1 MIENRTQSTAHQA
14 GCGLY
19 VHIPFCASKCGYCD
33 FYSVT
38 AGNRDTAALV
48 QGLCRELTNRV
59 VDGPHS
65 VRTVFVGGGTP
76 TVLPLGELEAL
87 FGTLSTV
94 VAADDVVEFTV
105 EANPASVD
113 HDKGELLARAG
124 VGRVSVGAQS
134 FIPGELATLE
144 RLHTPGDIAP
154 SLEIL
159 RGHGIERINLDLMFG
174 IPGQTPAT
182 WSESLHRAVDLEVDH
197 IAAYGLTYEPG
208 TRLTAMCRRGLIK
221 PCDEQLEADMYLL
234 ASDVLEGAGYKQY
247 EISNYAKPG
256 CRCQHNLIYWQ
267 NGSYIGIGP
276 SAAGCINRR
285 RYKNVSDEAGYVRM
299 MDDFGHAEVE
309 VETLDTPTL
318 VTELIMMQFRLVE
331 GLSLASFCKHTGLD
345 PLELFDPVL
354 PRLVEQGLV
363 TVSATHIALTRKG
376 RLLADAVIAELVGA
390 YQEDATSQ
398 P

>member
-1 MIENRTQSTAHQA
+1 MRENRTQSTAPQA

-33 FYSVT
+33 FYSVKT
-38 AGNRDTAALV
+38 GNRDTTALV

-59 VDGPHS
+59 VDGPHP

-76 TVLPLGELEAL
+76 TVLPLADLEAL
-87 FGTLSTV
+87 FGTLSTMV
-94 VAADDVVEFTV
+94 VAGDVVEFTV

-113 HDKGELLARAG
+113 HDKAELLARAG
-124 VGRVSVGAQS
+124 VDRVSLGAQS

-144 RLHTPGDIAP
+144 RLHTPDDIAP

-159 RGHGIERINLDLMFG
+159 HSHGIARINLDLIFG

-182 WSESLHRAVDLEVDH
+182 WSESLRRAVDLEVDH

-208 TRLTAMCRRGLIK
+208 TPLTAMRRRGLIK

-234 ASDVLEGAGYKQY
+234 AGDVLAGAGYEQY

-267 NGSYIGIGP
+267 NGPYIGIGP
-276 SAAGCINRR
+276 SAAGCTNRR

-299 MDDFGHAEVE
+299 MAELGHAEVE

-331 GLSLASFCKHTGLD
+331 GLSLASFYKHTGLD
-345 PLELFDPVL
+345 ALELFDPAL

-376 RLLADAVIAELVGA
+376 LLLADAVITELAGA

-398 P
+398 R